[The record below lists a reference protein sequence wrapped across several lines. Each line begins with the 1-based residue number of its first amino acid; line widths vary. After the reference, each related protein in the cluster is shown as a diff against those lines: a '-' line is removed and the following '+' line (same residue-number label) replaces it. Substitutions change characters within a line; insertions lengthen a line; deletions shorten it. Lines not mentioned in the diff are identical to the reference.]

1 MEKETKWTIDLI
13 HSEIE
18 FKVRHLMIAFVKG
31 SFKKFDASI
40 YTSGK
45 DFTTAEIDLWI
56 DVESISTGDEK
67 RDEHLCSPEFF
78 DAEKHKQIVFSSE
91 TISKPD
97 ELGHHELWGDLTIKG
112 ITKHV
117 MLIVDFGGMA
127 KDLSGNEK
135 AGFEISGKINR
146 RDFGLNWNKT
156 MELGGV
162 MVSEDVNF
170 HCELELINQGIS
182 DLIMVLENEATHDG
196 VRK

>member
-1 MEKETKWTIDLI
+1 MEKKTKWTIDLS

-18 FKVRHLMIAFVKG
+18 FKVRHLMIASVKG

-97 ELGHHELWGDLTIKG
+97 ELGHQELWGDLTIKG

-117 MLIVDFGGMA
+117 MLTVDFGGMA

-135 AGFEISGKINR
+135 AGFEITGKINR

-182 DLIMVLENEATHDG
+182 DLIMVLENEAIHDG
-196 VRK
+196 VQK